1 MYLIYLSCGQG
12 SLCAFS
18 RKRAYLTNVASRC
31 GTYDVPIAY
40 QQSVAIMLPCE
51 LCRSL
56 MCSIAA
62 LGTFKPI
69 TMTDSPDWPY
79 LHAAR
84 DHLLNR
90 LDILYVLVS

>member
-1 MYLIYLSCGQG
+1 
-12 SLCAFS
+12 
-18 RKRAYLTNVASRC
+18 
-31 GTYDVPIAY
+31 
-40 QQSVAIMLPCE
+40 MLPCE

-56 MCSIAA
+56 MRSIAA

-84 DHLLNR
+84 DHILNR
-90 LDILYVLVS
+90 LDILYVLEQFVR

>member
-1 MYLIYLSCGQG
+1 
-12 SLCAFS
+12 
-18 RKRAYLTNVASRC
+18 
-31 GTYDVPIAY
+31 
-40 QQSVAIMLPCE
+40 
-51 LCRSL
+51 

-79 LHAAR
+79 LLAAR
-84 DHLLNR
+84 DHILNR